1 MSERDTQITRRRF
14 LQASLAGSA
23 AVLGLPGLSRG
34 DDSPPNFV
42 VIYCD
47 DLGYNDLG
55 CYGSEL
61 IKTPRL
67 DRMASEG
74 VRFTDFY
81 SAAAVCTPSR
91 AALMTGC
98 YPPRVNMPGVLSPGS
113 NTGISDYEIT
123 LAQLLKSRGYATAC
137 IGKWHL
143 GWQKPFLPTRHG
155 FDYYFGLPY
164 SNDMPRPDNPVP
176 LIRNERIIEQPVVQE
191 TLTERYT
198 QQAIE
203 FITRNRNRPFLLY
216 LPHTMPHT
224 PLSVTE
230 RFAGKSKRGLYGDVV
245 ECIDWSTGE
254 ILDTLAKLGLEK
266 NTLVMFSSDNGPW
279 LSQKANGGSALP
291 LRAGKATTWEGG
303 MREPGIF
310 RWPGR
315 IPAGQTCRELASTM
329 DILPTFAGLADAQV
343 PTDRIIDGKDI
354 WPLISCDPSTGS
366 GGARSP
372 HEAFFYYW
380 HYELHAVRSGK
391 WKLVLEHNW
400 PRKEDKVAQ
409 QLFDLETDIGE
420 TTDVSAQYPSVVKRL
435 TAHVERIREDIGDQL
450 TGTKGKNRR
459 PCGEVTPVAEPRKK
473 AEK

>member
-1 MSERDTQITRRRF
+1 MSARNLKVTRRRF

-23 AVLGLPGLSRG
+23 AALGLPGMSSG
-34 DDSPPNFV
+34 DDRPPNFV
-42 VIYCD
+42 IIYCD

-61 IKTPRL
+61 IKTPRI
-67 DRMASEG
+67 DRMAAEG

-98 YPPRVNMPGVLSPGS
+98 YPPRVSLPQVLNPGS
-113 NTGISDYEIT
+113 NVGISDDEIT
-123 LAQLLKSRGYATAC
+123 IAELLKSRGYATAC

-143 GWQKPFLPTRHG
+143 GHHRRFLPTRHG
-155 FDYYFGLPY
+155 FDYYYGLPY

-176 LIRNERIIEQPVVQE
+176 LIRNEEIIEQPVVQE

-203 FITRNRNRPFLLY
+203 FITHNRNRPFFVY

-224 PLSVTE
+224 PLHVSE

-254 ILDTLAKLGLEK
+254 ILDTLAKLGLDK

-279 LSQKANGGSALP
+279 LPKKEHGGSALP
-291 LRAGKATTWEGG
+291 LKMGKASTWDGG

-315 IPAGQTCRELASTM
+315 IPAGRTCREMAATI
-329 DILPTFAGLADAQV
+329 DILPTFARLAGAQV

-354 WPLISCDPSTGS
+354 TSLLFGER
-366 GGARSP
+366 GAMSP
-372 HEAFFYYW
+372 HDAFFYYW

-391 WKLVLEHNW
+391 WKMILPHNW
-400 PRKEDKVAQ
+400 PRKEDTVP
-409 QLFDLETDIGE
+409 LSLYDLETDIGE
-420 TTDVSAQYPSVVKRL
+420 TTNVADQYPSVVKRL
-435 TAHVERIREDIGDQL
+435 MARVERMRGDIGDQL
-450 TGTKGKNRR
+450 TGATGKNRR
-459 PCGEVTPVAEPRKK
+459 PCGEVAPVEPKKK